1 MNPLPNDWAIK
12 HRADTCAATHRPFE
26 AGEYFYTLLFRD
38 ADGFRREDLS
48 EEGWKNRNENIQ
60 PFSFWKTRYEPV
72 PESAPEPLAKENAEQ
87 LFRRLIASE
96 NPPANACYVL
106 AAMLER
112 KRVLKQIKTENAE
125 KGRIFGESMFH
136 RVTDASK
143 IALVALVERL
153 CAHKFALLDTQ
164 WTTPHLQQFGAVEIS
179 RDHYLKLLRRAIEL
193 PREF

>member
-12 HRADTCAATHRPFE
+12 HRADACAATQRPFE

-38 ADGFRREDLS
+38 TDGFRREDLS
-48 EEGWKNRNENIQ
+48 EEAWQKRNENIQ
-60 PFSFWKTRYEPV
+60 PFSFWKTRYEPL

-112 KRVLKQIKTENAE
+112 KRILKQIKTETAE
-125 KGRIFGESMFH
+125 KGRILIYEHGATGDVFIVPDPGLRLDE
-136 RVTDASK
+136 
-143 IALVALVERL
+143 VERV
-153 CAHKFALLDTQ
+153 Q
-164 WTTPHLQQFGAVEIS
+164 NEVVQ
-179 RDHYLKLLRRAIEL
+179 LLRSAA
-193 PREF
+193 